1 MASRRA
7 GVGALG
13 KAEMRHVPSRRA
25 ARRLAKL
32 LARLALGSGV
42 ALGAGLTV
50 GCGSGSRPPAD
61 ASTEATA
68 IPAPLAP
75 VDVPRIAS
83 ELLAGKYSGAE
94 EKSRELALVRYQL
107 VRARALFSHGH
118 VADGQDAVMGA
129 LLLGSEGR
137 LTPEAL
143 VDLDEP
149 LLLAAHA
156 AARAGDAGRAETLY
170 RYARGAML
178 AKGKDDAHTRAQ
190 RADIDAH
197 LGAIE
202 SWTARSRTA
211 SPLLAS
217 GEDVKL
223 ATSAALLAPSE
234 ATTSAAE
241 RAILVWLDRA
251 LAHASG
257 QSSETAVG
265 EMLERD
271 LALEAFHAIRTGGP
285 TLLAVAVRAG
295 NPARALD
302 ALDAGDL
309 GRAVPAGLRS
319 RVTAASKNEPGAWL
333 DLYRYFDGAART
345 QSSDTALPPYAAD
358 GARLWSAIQLHR
370 AEPNDLES
378 AMPLAAL
385 LVELRLEE
393 VAVRI
398 LSDGVNQSTP
408 DEALSWSVSLLAT
421 ALVDLGRTDRIE
433 SARLAVAEAAP
444 LLALAEKRGSKAVS
458 PRPIAVYALLASLE
472 TRLGHAREALP
483 LLERVAREAPTAD
496 GQRRLSALYR
506 QLGDRA
512 GAELAL
518 RRAIELAQKDGDVL
532 SEALA
537 EEQSALLAHES
548 GDEALAK
555 AALERAISRV
565 LTARAMD
572 LQKRPQPTIER
583 TLARLSLRYG
593 ESRAARRAYE
603 RALAS
608 APGNPEEVDHTLTEM
623 SENALV
629 FGDRALSRRS
639 IEAAV
644 ELSASSESLVYISLW
659 HRALERRLGGDSDGM
674 WRQALDQAGST
685 SGWVDAVRRFGLGEF
700 DADTLGR
707 RARSIPERTEV
718 SFYQA
723 LLGAAP
729 EAERHAQLEQVAK
742 STALDLLEVG
752 IARQMVSGPLHVEL
766 PKGIELP
773 Y

>member
-1 MASRRA
+1 MPRLRSSFRA
-7 GVGALG
+7 TEGYVALL
-13 KAEMRHVPSRRA
+13 S
-25 ARRLAKL
+25 
-32 LARLALGSGV
+32 RLALGSIV
-42 ALGAGLTV
+42 ALGL
-50 GCGSGSRPPAD
+50 GCGAGSRPPQDPTSSGAN
-61 ASTEATA
+61 

-75 VDVPRIAS
+75 DDVPRIAS
-83 ELLAGKYSGAE
+83 ELLRGKYAGTAGSTY
-94 EKSRELALVRYQL
+94 ELALVRYQL
-107 VRARALFSHGH
+107 TRAKTLFSRGH
-118 VADGQDAVMGA
+118 TAEGQDAVMGA
-129 LLLGSEGR
+129 LLLASPGQ
-137 LTPEAL
+137 LTPTAL
-143 VDLDEP
+143 VELDEP

-156 AARAGDAGRAETLY
+156 AARVGDAGRAETLY
-170 RYARGAML
+170 RFALGAMPEQ
-178 AKGKDDAHTRAQ
+178 AEGDDRTRA
-190 RADIDAH
+190 RKADIDAH
-197 LGAIE
+197 LRAIDD
-202 SWTARSRTA
+202 WTARSRTA

-217 GEDVKL
+217 GEDVRST
-223 ATSAALLAPSE
+223 TSRALLESSE
-234 ATTSAAE
+234 TTTVAAE
-241 RAILVWLDRA
+241 RAILSWLDRA
-251 LAHASG
+251 LVHASG
-257 QSSETAVG
+257 QSNAEGTS

-295 NPARALD
+295 NPSRALD
-302 ALDAGDL
+302 ALDAADL

-319 RVTAASKNEPGAWL
+319 RVTAASKNDPGAWL

-358 GARLWSAIQLHR
+358 AARLWSAIQLHR
-370 AEPNDLES
+370 ADPTNIES

-385 LVELRLEE
+385 LAELRLEE

-398 LSDGVNQSTP
+398 LSDAANEDTP
-408 DEALSWSVSLLAT
+408 NEALSWSVSLLAN

-433 SARLAVAEAAP
+433 AARLTVAEAAP
-444 LLALAEKRGSKAVS
+444 LLALAESRGPKAIS

-472 TRLGHAREALP
+472 TRLGHAKEALP
-483 LLERVAREAPTAD
+483 LLERVAREAPTTD
-496 GQRRLSALYR
+496 GQRRLAALYR

-512 GAELAL
+512 GADLAL
-518 RRAIELAQKDGDVL
+518 RRAVELAQRDGDVL
-532 SEALA
+532 AESLA

-548 GDEALAK
+548 GDDALAK
-555 AALERAISRV
+555 AALERAISRI

-572 LQKRPQPTIER
+572 LQKSARPAIER

-608 APGNPEEVDHTLTEM
+608 APGNTDEVDHTLTEM

-639 IEAAV
+639 IEAAI

-659 HRALERRLGGDSDGM
+659 HRALEKRLGGDSDGL
-674 WRQALDQAGST
+674 WRQALDQAGAA
-685 SGWVDAVRRFGLGEF
+685 SGWVDSVRRFGLGEL
-700 DADTLGR
+700 DVRGLGN
-707 RARSIPERTEV
+707 RARSIPERTEA

-723 LLGAAP
+723 LLGEADAP
-729 EAERHAQLEQVAK
+729 ERHAQLERVAK

-752 IARQMVSGPLHVEL
+752 IARQMVAGSLDATL